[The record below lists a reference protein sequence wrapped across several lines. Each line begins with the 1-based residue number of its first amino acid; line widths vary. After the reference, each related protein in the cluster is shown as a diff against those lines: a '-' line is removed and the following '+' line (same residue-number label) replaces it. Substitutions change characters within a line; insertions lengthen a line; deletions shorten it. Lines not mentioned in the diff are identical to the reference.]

1 MTTAAFLLVIGSAFM
16 HATWNLLLKLSR
28 DKTTF
33 VWAFSAVQFVVFLIP
48 AIVAA
53 ILTGVPWQGVMFG
66 LVSAV
71 IHGCYGWGLS
81 RSYELGDLSSAYPAA
96 RGMGVTLIPFLG
108 VLFLDESVS
117 NIAMTGIGLVIAGIF
132 VVQTD
137 LHTARDLLEPFRQ
150 LIRPSSRIALFTGVL
165 IATYSVWDKA
175 ALDHLN
181 PLVLTQF
188 TSLGYLLILAPMAL
202 ANRGKRLREEWSS
215 NRKAIISA
223 GLLSPAAYILV
234 LFALTTSQVS
244 YIGPSREVGIVLGA
258 MLGVFFLREGFGASR
273 IGGSLLVLAGVIL
286 LGVAP

>member
-1 MTTAAFLLVIGSAFM
+1 MTTAAFLLVLGSALM
-16 HATWNLLLKLSR
+16 HATWNLLLKLSP

-96 RGMGVTLIPFLG
+96 RGMGVALIPMIG
-108 VLFLDESVS
+108 VAILDETVS
-117 NIAMTGIGLVIAGIF
+117 NLAAAGIGLVIAGIF
-132 VVQTD
+132 IVQTD
-137 LHTARDLLEPFRQ
+137 LHTARDLLEPIRQ
-150 LIRPSSRIALFTGVL
+150 LLRPSNRIALLTGGL
-165 IATYSVWDKA
+165 IATYSTWDKT

-188 TSLGYLLILAPMAL
+188 TSLGYLFILAPMAL
-202 ANRGKRLREEWSS
+202 ANRGKRLRTEW
-215 NRKAIISA
+215 RKNGVAIISA

-258 MLGVFFLREGFGASR
+258 LLGVFFLREGFGISR
-273 IGGSLLVLAGVIL
+273 IGGSLFVLVGVLTLGLA
-286 LGVAP
+286 P

>member
-1 MTTAAFLLVIGSAFM
+1 MTTAALLLVLGSAIM
-16 HATWNLLLKLSR
+16 HATWNLLLKQSA
-28 DKTTF
+28 KKATF
-33 VWAFSAVQFVVFLIP
+33 FWSFTVVQFIVFLIP

-53 ILTGVPWQGVMFG
+53 IVTGVPWQGALFG

-96 RGMGVTLIPFLG
+96 RGMGVTLIPVIG
-108 VLFLDESVS
+108 VTILSESVS
-117 NIAMTGIGLVIAGIF
+117 TMAAVGIGFVIAGIF

-137 LHTARDLLEPFRQ
+137 LHTARDLIEPFRQ
-150 LIRPSSRIALFTGVL
+150 FVRPSARVALLTGGL
-165 IATYSVWDKA
+165 IATYSTWDKA

-188 TSLGYLLILAPMAL
+188 TTCGYLLILAPTAL
-202 ANRGKRLREEWSS
+202 ADRGERLREEWK
-215 NRKAIISA
+215 NNGVAIISA

-244 YIGPSREVGIVLGA
+244 YVGPSRELGIVMGA
-258 MLGVFFLREGFGASR
+258 LLGVFFLREGFGVSR
-273 IGGSLLVLAGVIL
+273 IGGSALVALGVLL
-286 LGVAP
+286 LGIAP

>member
-1 MTTAAFLLVIGSAFM
+1 MTTAAFVLVIGSAFM
-16 HATWNLLLKLSR
+16 HATWNLLLKLSP

-33 VWAFSAVQFVVFLIP
+33 VWAFSAVQFVVFFIP
-48 AIVAA
+48 AIIVASV
-53 ILTGVPWQGVMFG
+53 TGVPWQGVMFG

-96 RGMGVTLIPFLG
+96 RGVGVMLIPIFG
-108 VLFLDESVS
+108 VLILNESIS
-117 NIAMTGIGLVIAGIF
+117 AMAAAGIGLVIAGIF

-137 LHTARDLLEPFRQ
+137 LHTARGLLEPVRQ

-175 ALDHLN
+175 SLDHLN
-181 PLVLTQF
+181 PIVLLQF
-188 TSLGYLLILAPMAL
+188 TSCGYLLILAPMAL
-202 ANRGKRLREEWSS
+202 ANRGKRLRHEWSD
-215 NRKAIISA
+215 NRVAIISA
-223 GLLSPAAYILV
+223 GILSPAAYLLV

-258 MLGVFFLREGFGASR
+258 MLGVFFLKEGFGVSR
-273 IGGSLLVLAGVIL
+273 IGGSVLVVSGVVL
-286 LGVAP
+286 LGLAP